1 MPEPTSPLDAM
12 HLLDPM
18 PLRRDTPGIDAG
30 IHLNHAGA
38 SLPPAAVHEAI
49 QDHLALEIALGG
61 YEAEAAR
68 QDEIAAAYGAME
80 TLLGAT
86 PGSVA
91 LVENATA
98 AFSQALSSIRFR
110 PGDVLLTTRHD
121 YVSNQLMAL
130 SLADR
135 LGVEV
140 VHAPDAPEGGVD
152 TGAMIEIMHRRRP
165 RLVTM
170 THIPT
175 NSGLVQDPVPVAEA
189 ARARGIP
196 FLLDACQSVGQM
208 DVRVDQI
215 PATFISG
222 TARKFLRGPRGAGF
236 LWIDP
241 EALDAGMTPLFPDL
255 RGADW
260 LGDGLWQPAPDARRF
275 ENWEFPW
282 ALMLGMGAA
291 AREAIRVGLAPLQA
305 RAWGLAARLRASLA
319 DLDSGVEVLDRG
331 PALAAIVTFR
341 VPDMDARAVAE
352 AMRRRGVRLSVV
364 DWHSAVLDFEP
375 RGVEAA
381 VRLSPH
387 AMTLEAELDTAVG
400 ALAEVLAEGR
410 S

>member
-1 MPEPTSPLDAM
+1 MHEPTPRSDASLHLDLQA
-12 HLLDPM
+12 
-18 PLRRDTPGIDAG
+18 LRGDTPGIARG

-38 SLPPAAVHEAI
+38 SLPPAAVHQAI
-49 QDHLALEIALGG
+49 QDHLALEIAMGG
-61 YEAEAAR
+61 YEAEAAA
-68 QDEIAAAYGAME
+68 QEEIAAAYSAME

-91 LVENATA
+91 FVENATV
-98 AFSQALSSIRFR
+98 AFSQALSAIRFR

-121 YVSNQLMAL
+121 YVSNQLMAM
-130 SLADR
+130 SLAER

-152 TGAMIEIMHRRRP
+152 TTAMIELMHRRRP

-189 ARARGIP
+189 AKARGIP

-208 DVRVDQI
+208 EVHVERI

-241 EALDAGMTPLFPDL
+241 DALDAGISPLFPDL

-275 ENWEFPW
+275 ENWEFSW
-282 ALMLGMGAA
+282 ALVLGMGAA
-291 AREAIRVGLAPLQA
+291 AREATRLGLAPIQA
-305 RAWGLAARLRASLA
+305 RAWGLAASLRNGLRE
-319 DLDSGVEVLDRG
+319 LDERIEVLDRG
-331 PALAAIVTFR
+331 PVLGAIVTFQVR
-341 VPDMDARAVAE
+341 GMDAKVVAE
-352 AMRRRGVRLSVV
+352 ALRARGVRLSVV
-364 DWHSAVLDFEP
+364 DWQSAVLDFEP

-381 VRLSPH
+381 LRLSPH
-387 AMTLEAELDTAVG
+387 LVTLESELDA
-400 ALAEVLAEGR
+400 ALEALREILVMLAP
-410 S
+410 

>member
-1 MPEPTSPLDAM
+1 MTSPLDP
-12 HLLDPM
+12 LL
-18 PLRRDTPGIDAG
+18 LRRETPGVDAG
-30 IHLNHAGA
+30 VHLNHAGA
-38 SLPPAAVHEAI
+38 SLPPQSVHDAI
-49 QDHLALEIALGG
+49 QTHLAAEITLGG

-68 QDEIAAAYGAME
+68 QDEIARAYASME
-80 TLLGAT
+80 SLLGAT

-91 LVENATA
+91 FVENATT
-98 AFSQALSSIRFR
+98 AFSQALSAIRFR

-152 TGAMIEIMHRRRP
+152 TGAMIELMHRRRP

-175 NSGLVQDPVPVAEA
+175 NSGLVQDPAPVARA
-189 ARARGIP
+189 ARDRGIP

-208 DVRVDQI
+208 EVRVRDI

-241 EALDAGMTPLFPDL
+241 EALDAGLTPLFPDL

-260 LGDGLWQPAPDARRF
+260 LGDGIWQPAPDARRF
-275 ENWEFPW
+275 ENWEFAW

-291 AREAIRVGLAPLQA
+291 AREAERWGISNLQA
-305 RAWGLAARLRASLA
+305 RAWGLAADLRRHLTEV
-319 DLDSGVEVLDRG
+319 DERVQVLDRG
-331 PALAAIVTFR
+331 PELSAIVTFQ
-341 VPDMDARAVAE
+341 VEGMAAARVAE
-352 AMRRRGVRLSVV
+352 ALRARGIRLSVV

-375 RGVEAA
+375 RGIEAA
-381 VRLSPH
+381 VRMSPH
-387 AMTLEAELDTAVG
+387 ALTLESELETAAA
-400 ALAEVLAEGR
+400 ALAEVLQG
-410 S
+410 

>member
-1 MPEPTSPLDAM
+1 MSHPLDPQA
-12 HLLDPM
+12 
-18 PLRRDTPGIDAG
+18 LRRETPGVDAG
-30 IHLNHAGA
+30 VHLNHAGA
-38 SLPPAAVHEAI
+38 SLPPQAVHDAI
-49 QDHLALEIALGG
+49 QAHLAAEIELGG

-68 QDEIAAAYGAME
+68 QEEINDVYHAME
-80 TLLGAT
+80 SLLGAT

-91 LVENATA
+91 LVENATT
-98 AFSQALSSIRFR
+98 AFSQALSAIRFR

-152 TGAMIEIMHRRRP
+152 TEAMIELMHRRRP

-170 THIPT
+170 THVPT
-175 NSGLVQDPVPVAEA
+175 NSGLVQDPAPVAVA

-208 DVRVDQI
+208 EVRVDEI

-222 TARKFLRGPRGAGF
+222 TARKFLRGPRGVGF

-260 LGDGLWQPAPDARRF
+260 LGDGIWQPAPDARRF

-282 ALMLGMGAA
+282 SLVLGMGAA
-291 AREAIRVGLAPLQA
+291 ARDAQRWGISNLQA
-305 RAWGLAARLRASLA
+305 RAWKLAADLRTGLAGMDDR
-319 DLDSGVEVLDRG
+319 VQVLDRG
-331 PALAAIVTFR
+331 PRLGAIVTFQVQGMPAPEVAAALR
-341 VPDMDARAVAE
+341 AR
-352 AMRRRGVRLSVV
+352 GIRLSVV

-375 RGVEAA
+375 RGIEAA
-381 VRLSPH
+381 VRMSPH
-387 AMTLEAELDTAVG
+387 ALTLESELEA
-400 ALAEVLAEGR
+400 ALLALEEVLSR
-410 S
+410 